1 MKKIYH
7 IAEDTTFESGGIRTV
22 VVNLHNHLL
31 PNFQSVI
38 ITNKKEHADQFEL
51 FEPGWPGMWNY
62 SPGLKQY
69 LSSQLSGADVFHLHG
84 VFMHAHYLSAKL
96 ARKNSVPYVVTAHGM
111 LEPWHL
117 NDKRL
122 KKKIYLQL
130 FLNKIISKS
139 DVLHAIT
146 PFEKDNLYKLSGHK
160 NIVEIPNFINYS
172 TLPDNLSYS
181 PQEEY
186 FLFLSRLHPKKGLDI
201 LIQAMSRI
209 DDKKIKLKIVGTEN
223 AYSDTLKALAKSLSV
238 DSRIEF
244 TGAVYGSEKY
254 NLFANAKA
262 FIAPSYSEAIG
273 MVNLEAAVCQT
284 PVITTFITGISPLWN
299 SNGGIMINTDVNEL
313 VGAINNAS
321 YWTHSERRERGQ
333 ALRNFVIENYSWEK
347 KGQMWD
353 ELYNDIKK

>member
-22 VVNLHNHLL
+22 VVNLNNHLR
-31 PNFQSVI
+31 PNFESVI
-38 ITNKKEHADQFEL
+38 VTNKKEHSDEFEL

-62 SPGLKQY
+62 SRHLKPY
-69 LSSQLSGADVFHLHG
+69 LASQLDQADVMHLHG

-122 KKKIYLQL
+122 KKQVYLGL
-130 FLNKIISKS
+130 FLNKIISRS
-139 DVLHAIT
+139 SVLHAIT

-172 TLPDNLSYS
+172 SLPDNLSYN

-223 AYSDTLKALAKSLSV
+223 AYSETLKALAKSLSV
-238 DSRIEF
+238 DNRIEF
-244 TGAVYGSEKY
+244 TGAVYGDEKY
-254 NLFANAKA
+254 KLFANAKA

-284 PVITTFITGISPLWN
+284 PVITTYITGISPEWN
-299 SNGGIMINTDVNEL
+299 NNGGIMINTNADEL

-321 YWTHSERRERGQ
+321 SWTYNERTERGL

-347 KGQMWD
+347 KGHMWD
-353 ELYNDIKK
+353 ELYNSL